1 MAAVAAL
8 FASLFRPWSTQR
20 QDEIQLPLPQNFTEV
35 ELLPH
40 LTTKEILATTIT
52 WDKLRRFLKK
62 KVVRLAPGVYV
73 CPKSY
78 RPFGYDPILVL
89 GAPDDAAGMDVR
101 VRSGTAIETA
111 ISGCNFLVRLLAASE
126 KRKVYLYGHSGSL
139 LLPVSGAALSHLFEH
154 SQENLI
160 KVTVGHVILN
170 AEHIRALTIAP
181 QHELEL
187 VLAWCKFSDNDTWR
201 DPFLQW
207 LKSGGGPTELDGC
220 HIDSQLLADSLKCES
235 RLSNLR
241 LPSIRARRILF
252 GCELSNDP
260 DRALIFSAL
269 AENRGLTELYA
280 SGHSIGDE
288 SWSILCQSLQKH
300 PTLTRVDL
308 TETGP
313 MNLSGDSCG
322 LLSDKQKIR
331 RTRELAEMM
340 QTNTILCYI
349 SLSAGEYDEHIYTES
364 IQPRL
369 EANLYRPRVLAV
381 KKQADE
387 RPFRQ
392 KILGRALARVSR
404 ESNLVW
410 MFLSENVDAFVR
422 FTEQE
427 STHSSMVKVAV
438 EVATAVGSGKR
449 KRCQR

>member
-1 MAAVAAL
+1 MAALAAL
-8 FASLFRPWSTQR
+8 FASLFIPCSTGR
-20 QDEIQLPLPQNFTEV
+20 QDEIHLPIPPNFTEV

-40 LTTKEILATTIT
+40 LTTKEILATSIT

-78 RPFGYDPILVL
+78 RPFGYDPVLVL
-89 GAPDDAAGMDVR
+89 GSPDDATGMDVR

-111 ISGCNFLVRLLAASE
+111 IAGCNFLVRLLAASE

-139 LLPVSGAALSHLFEH
+139 LLPVSGPALSHLFEH

-170 AEHIRALTIAP
+170 EEHIRVLAIPP
-181 QHELEL
+181 QHDLQL
-187 VLAWCKFSDNDTWR
+187 VLAWCKFADNDACR
-201 DPFLQW
+201 DPFRQW

-220 HIDSQLLADSLKCES
+220 HIDSHLLADSLKCES

-252 GCELSNDP
+252 SCELSNDP
-260 DRALIFSAL
+260 DRTLIFSAL
-269 AENRGLTELYA
+269 AENRGLTAFYA

-288 SWSILCQSLQKH
+288 NWSILCQSLQKH
-300 PTLTRVDL
+300 PTLIRVDL

-313 MNLSGDSCG
+313 MNPSGDICA
-322 LLSDKQKIR
+322 LLSDEQKTR
-331 RTRELAEMM
+331 RTHELAEMM

-349 SLSAGEYDEHIYTES
+349 TLSTGEYDEHIYAES

-369 EANLYRPRVLAV
+369 DANLYRPRVLAV
-381 KKQADE
+381 KKEAE
-387 RPFRQ
+387 RRPFRQ
-392 KILGRALARVSR
+392 KILGRALARVSS
-404 ESNLVW
+404 EPNLVW
-410 MFLSENVDAFVR
+410 MFLSENVDAFAC
-422 FTEQE
+422 FEEQE
-427 STHSSMVKVAV
+427 GMSSS
-438 EVATAVGSGKR
+438 EVAAALAIPDAVVGSKR
-449 KRCQR
+449 KRS